1 MNAGYFVL
9 ISALLAFATGLFVAS
24 IIWILK
30 WLISPKEEKG
40 SISGTLHLLHV
51 FSKQVH
57 SYDPIFI
64 ENKEEV
70 KTKKMIED
78 SVNNKE
84 LYKFHH
90 GKY

>member
-30 WLISPKEEKG
+30 WLITPKEDKG
-40 SISGTLHLLHV
+40 SLSGTLHLLHV

-57 SYDPIFI
+57 LYDPIFI

>member
-9 ISALLAFATGLFVAS
+9 ISALLAFATGLFVAF

-30 WLISPKEEKG
+30 WLITPKEEKR
-40 SISGTLHLLHV
+40 SLSGTLHLLHV
-51 FSKQVH
+51 FTKQVH
-57 SYDPIFI
+57 LYDPIFI
-64 ENKEEV
+64 ENREEV

-90 GKY
+90 GKF